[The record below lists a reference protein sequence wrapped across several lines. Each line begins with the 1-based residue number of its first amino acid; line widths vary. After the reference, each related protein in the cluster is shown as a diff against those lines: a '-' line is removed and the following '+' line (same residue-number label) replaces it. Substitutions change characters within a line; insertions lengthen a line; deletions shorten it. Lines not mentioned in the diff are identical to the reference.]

1 MVPDLAADLTADLAL
16 ARSLADQAAEVALP
30 YVGAPLRWG
39 HKADGSPVSE
49 ADLAVERAVVARLAA
64 ERPDDSVLSEEGGG
78 HDRVGGRRWLVDPI
92 DGTAAF
98 LSGGTAWGTH
108 VALEVDGDIVLGVI
122 TRPEAGRSWWAAAG
136 LGAWAS
142 PDRRLTVSATSSLAA
157 ARVGGYMRPGS
168 RWRAAVAA
176 TATWVDSSSPILD
189 LVEGDL
195 DAVLSEGGYPW
206 DHAPGVVLLRE
217 AGGRFTD
224 PLGGGRIDLHGG
236 LYTNGHLH
244 DLLAATAGRAGDGPA
259 PVP

>member
-1 MVPDLAADLTADLAL
+1 MVPDLATDLAL
-16 ARSLADQAAEVALP
+16 ARSLADLAAEVALP

-49 ADLAVERAVVARLAA
+49 ADLAVERALLAVLA
-64 ERPDDSVLSEEGGG
+64 TERPDDGVLSEEGGG
-78 HDRVGGRRWLVDPI
+78 RDRAGGRRWLVDPI
-92 DGTAAF
+92 DGTGAF

-108 VALEVDGDIVLGVI
+108 VALEVDGDIVVGVI
-122 TRPEAGRSWWAAAG
+122 TRPELGRSWWAATG

-142 PDRRLTVSATSSLAA
+142 PDRRLTVSRTSSLAA

-168 RWRAAVAA
+168 PWRATVAA
-176 TATWVDSSSPILD
+176 TATWVVSSSPILG

-206 DHAPGVVLLRE
+206 DHAPGVVLLLE

-224 PLGGGRIDLHGG
+224 PLGGRRIDLHGG
-236 LYTNGHLH
+236 LYSNGHLH
-244 DLLAATAGRAGDGPA
+244 DLLAATAGRPGDGPS